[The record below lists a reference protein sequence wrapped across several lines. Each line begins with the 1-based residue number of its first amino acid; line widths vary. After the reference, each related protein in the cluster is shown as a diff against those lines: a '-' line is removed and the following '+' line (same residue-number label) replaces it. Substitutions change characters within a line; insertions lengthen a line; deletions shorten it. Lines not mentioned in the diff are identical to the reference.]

1 MPNIF
6 IIAAIINPLF
16 ATLLTIL
23 FFIETKKLKRYF
35 TNIDFVIN
43 DTSRNAI
50 RAVRDDFYKLN
61 QNIETL
67 SNNTNINSANILNNS
82 ELISKNSLLTKE
94 TYQNVI
100 SSIDNESKLL
110 GELVKKID
118 QTNKAINELKDSLE
132 SISNL

>member
-1 MPNIF
+1 MANVF

-16 ATLLTIL
+16 ATIITIL

-35 TNIDFVIN
+35 GNIDFVIN
-43 DTSRNAI
+43 DTSRNSI

-61 QNIETL
+61 QTIEAL
-67 SNNTNINSANILNNS
+67 SKNVIDNTSN
-82 ELISKNSLLTKE
+82 ISKNSEFVSKNSILTKE

-100 SSIDNESKLL
+100 SSIDNETKVLR
-110 GELVKKID
+110 ELVKKID
-118 QTNKAINELKDSLE
+118 HTNQSINELKNSLE

>member
-1 MPNIF
+1 MSNIF
-6 IIAAIINPLF
+6 FIAAIINPLF

-35 TNIDFVIN
+35 ANIDFVIN

-67 SNNTNINSANILNNS
+67 SNNTNINSANISNNS

>member
-1 MPNIF
+1 MSNIF

-35 TNIDFVIN
+35 ANIDFVIN

-61 QNIETL
+61 ENIETL
-67 SNNTNINSANILNNS
+67 SNNTNINSTNILNNS

-100 SSIDNESKLL
+100 SSIDNETKLL